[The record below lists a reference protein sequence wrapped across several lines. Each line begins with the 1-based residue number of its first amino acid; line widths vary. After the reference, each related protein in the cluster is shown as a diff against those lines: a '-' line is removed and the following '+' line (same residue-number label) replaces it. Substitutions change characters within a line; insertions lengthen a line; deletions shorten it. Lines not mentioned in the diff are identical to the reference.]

1 MAVDISFEDVNENF
15 RRISLS
21 GRLDIPGTDAIALQ
35 FTALAV
41 ATQQRVVVNLSAISF
56 LASIGI
62 RALITNAKALQQRG
76 GKMVL
81 FVGDN
86 AAVTKTLEATGIDT
100 LIPMFVDAALADE
113 TALA

>member
-1 MAVDISFEDVNENF
+1 MAIDFEDVNEQL
-15 RRISLS
+15 RIISLS
-21 GRLDIPGTDAIALQ
+21 GRLDIAGTSEIELK
-35 FTALAV
+35 FTTLSTV
-41 ATQQRVVVNLSAISF
+41 TSKRVVVDLTSISF

-86 AAVTKTLEATGIDT
+86 AVVAKTLEMTGIDV
-100 LIPMFVDAALADE
+100 LIPMFTDTVEAQKEALA
-113 TALA
+113 